1 MIGSRNKSISSNK
14 SDMNALQQYIDL
26 YDECREVLE
35 QQSPALLNM
44 VRRTAREQLATARLP
59 RKGSEDYEATD
70 LEAVFAHDYGVNVNR
85 LPFEADPGETFH
97 CDVPNLSTCLYYS
110 SNDAFHSSAT
120 AERNIGQVVVEPF
133 SMAAVDYPE
142 LMADYYGKI
151 AKMGDPTVALNS
163 LLVQDGLLIY
173 VPDGVV
179 AERPIQL
186 VNIFNAALDM
196 MVQRR
201 LLIVVGKNAAIKL
214 LACDHTQSPDY
225 SYLNNQVV
233 EIVAMQGATL
243 DYYDMEESTPK
254 TNRVSSIY
262 VEQHEG
268 SNVLIDG
275 ITLTN
280 GFTRNNYHVEV
291 NGEHAETHLLGMTIA
306 SGEQHV
312 DSHTFISHNAPRC
325 HSNEMFKYVL
335 NDNAVGAFAG
345 KILVQPGCPR
355 VEAYQGN
362 RNLCGAPTAKMYT
375 KPQLEIYTDDVMCSH
390 GSAVG
395 QLDEEALFYMRTR
408 GIGIDEAR
416 RLLMQAFVADVID
429 GVRLDALKDRLHYL
443 VEKRF
448 AGTLS
453 NCACCSQAC
462 RPAK

>member
-1 MIGSRNKSISSNK
+1 
-14 SDMNALQQYIDL
+14 MNALQQYIDL
-26 YDECREVLE
+26 FDASREVFE
-35 QQSPALLNM
+35 QQSPELLNAL
-44 VRRTAREQLATARLP
+44 RRAAREQLRDARLP

-85 LPFEADPGETFH
+85 LPFEADPANTFH
-97 CDVPNLSTCLYYS
+97 CDVPNMSTCLYYS
-110 SNDAFHSSAT
+110 SNDAFHSSPT
-120 AERNIGQVVVEPF
+120 AERNIGKVVVAPF

-142 LMADYYGKI
+142 LMSAYYGKL
-151 AKMGDPTVALNS
+151 ARLSDPTVALNS
-163 LLVQDGLLIY
+163 LLVQDGLFIY
-173 VPDGVV
+173 VPDGVA

-201 LLIVVGKNAAIKL
+201 LLIIVGKNASVKL

-225 SYLNNQVV
+225 RYLNNQVV

-243 DYYDMEESTPK
+243 DYYDMEESTPL
-254 TNRVSSIY
+254 TSRVSSIY

-345 KILVQPGCPR
+345 KILVKPNCPR

-362 RNLCGAPTAKMYT
+362 RNLCGAPTAKIYT

-429 GVRLDALKDRLHYL
+429 GVRLEALKDRLRYL

-453 NCACCSQAC
+453 NCSGCLAACKNS
-462 RPAK
+462 

>member
-1 MIGSRNKSISSNK
+1 MMDNK
-14 SDMNALQQYIDL
+14 SDMNALRQYIDL
-26 YDECREVLE
+26 FDECAADIER
-35 QQSPALLNM
+35 QSPDTLNAL
-44 VRRTAREQLATARLP
+44 RAAARKALQTARLP

-70 LEAVFAHDYGVNVNR
+70 LERVFAHNYGVNVNR
-85 LPFEADPGETFH
+85 MPFEANPAEAFR
-97 CDVPNLSTCLYYS
+97 CDVPNLSTCLYYN
-110 SNDAFHSSAT
+110 SNDAFHSSAS

-133 SMAAVDYPE
+133 SIAAFDRPE
-142 LMADYYGKI
+142 LMNAYYGKL
-151 AKMGDPTVALNS
+151 APLSDPTVALNS

-196 MVQRR
+196 MALRR
-201 LLIVVGKNAAIKL
+201 LLIVVGKGASVRI
-214 LACDHTQSPDY
+214 LACDHTQSTEY
-225 SYLNNQVV
+225 RYLNNQVI
-233 EIVAMQGATL
+233 ELVALEGSTV
-243 DYYDMEESTPK
+243 DYYDMEESTPL
-254 TNRVSSIY
+254 TSRVSSIW
-262 VEQHEG
+262 VQQHEG

-280 GFTRNNYHVEV
+280 GYTRNNYHVEV
-291 NGEHAETHLLGMTIA
+291 NGEHAETRLLGMTIA

-312 DSHTFISHNAPRC
+312 DSHTFIGHNAPRC
-325 HSNEMFKYVL
+325 NSNEMFKYVL
-335 NDNAVGAFAG
+335 DDHAVGAFAG
-345 KILVQPGCPR
+345 KILVKPGCPR

-362 RNLCGAPTAKMYT
+362 RNICGAPTARMYT

-408 GIGIDEAR
+408 GIPEAEAR

-453 NCACCSQAC
+453 NCGGCSQVC
-462 RPAK
+462 RPGDK

>member
-1 MIGSRNKSISSNK
+1 
-14 SDMNALQQYIDL
+14 MNALKQYIDL
-26 YDECREVLE
+26 YDETRELLE
-35 QQSPALLNM
+35 QQSPALLNK
-44 VRRTAREQLATARLP
+44 VRREARERIEGARLP
-59 RKGSEDYEATD
+59 RRGSEDYEATD
-70 LEAVFAHDYGVNVNR
+70 LEAAFAHDYGVNVNR
-85 LPFEADPGETFH
+85 LPFEADPLTTFH
-97 CDVPNLSTCLYYS
+97 CDVPNMSTCLYYS
-110 SNDAFHSSAT
+110 SNDAFHSSAS

-142 LMADYYGKI
+142 LMTDHYGRL
-151 AKMGDPTVALNS
+151 ARLSDPTVALNS
-163 LLVQDGLLIY
+163 LLVQDGLFIY

-201 LLIVVGKNAAIKL
+201 LLIIVGRNASIKL
-214 LACDHTQSPDY
+214 LTCDHTQSPDY
-225 SYLNNQVV
+225 QYLNNQVV
-233 EIVAMQGATL
+233 EIVALPGSTL

-262 VEQHEG
+262 VDQHEG

-325 HSNEMFKYVL
+325 TSNEMFKYVL

-362 RNLCGAPTAKMYT
+362 RNLCSAPTAKMYT

-390 GSAVG
+390 GSAIG

-429 GVRLDALKDRLHYL
+429 GVRMDALKDRLHYL

-453 NCACCSQAC
+453 NCAGCLAAC
-462 RPAK
+462 KNS

>member
-1 MIGSRNKSISSNK
+1 MTGSRNKSISSNK

-225 SYLNNQVV
+225 RYLNNQVV

-453 NCACCSQAC
+453 NCAGCLAAC
-462 RPAK
+462 KKN